1 MWVGIVLVAVGVA
14 GVLFGPQIADA
25 VGGRASGGI
34 MSSFFGPGYG
44 MMGGPIAGSG
54 TGYGMMNGTGYGMM
68 GGGYGGGG
76 GAAPSAATGTVGSSV
91 VSQMGNA
98 VPSDATVNRSG
109 NRIVFSRPDVRFTVL
124 GGPQGQR
131 DLTYRIAGLVNPT
144 VVVPKG
150 STVHIEFV
158 NADAS
163 MPHNFVLSAAA
174 PPFTSGIPTSTAFA
188 GAGTSVLSPGS
199 NGEMNEQ
206 GITFTATSAGTYTYL
221 CTVPGHAA
229 GGMYG
234 RFIVQ

>member
-1 MWVGIVLVAVGVA
+1 MAARTGMWVGIVLVAVGVA
-14 GVLFGPQIADA
+14 GVLFGPRIADA
-25 VGGRASGGI
+25 VGGRAYGGM
-34 MSSFFGPGYG
+34 MSAGYG
-44 MMGGPIAGSG
+44 MMGGKSAGA
-54 TGYGMMNGTGYGMM
+54 GYGMMNGSSYGMM
-68 GGGYGGGG
+68 GGGYGGDGNSAP
-76 GAAPSAATGTVGSSV
+76 GAASGTVPSSEV
-91 VSQMGNA
+91 ARMGNA
-98 VPSDATVNRSG
+98 VPTGATVIRSG
-109 NRIVFSRPDVRFTVL
+109 NRIVFSGSDVRFTVL

-131 DLTYRIAGLVNPT
+131 DLTYRIAGLVNPS

-150 STVHIEFV
+150 ASVHIEFV

-163 MPHNFVLSAAA
+163 MPHNFVLTAAA
-174 PPFTSGIPTSTAFA
+174 PPFTAGVPTSTAFA

-206 GITFTATSAGTYTYL
+206 GLTFTATSTGTYTYL